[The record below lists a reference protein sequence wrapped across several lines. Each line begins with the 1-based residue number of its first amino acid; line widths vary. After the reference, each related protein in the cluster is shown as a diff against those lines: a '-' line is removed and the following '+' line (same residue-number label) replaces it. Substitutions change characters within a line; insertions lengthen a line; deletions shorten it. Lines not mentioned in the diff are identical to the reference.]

1 MARGTVVEK
10 DYFVLQPD
18 SEHFAHIYDFGNYSC
33 IPK

>member
-18 SEHFAHIYDFGNYSC
+18 SEHYDFGNYSF